1 MEPIGSFNDQPVKTR
16 LPRDAYLSQDYY
28 DEEIERIFRPGWVA
42 VGLGA
47 QLPEPGFVHP
57 VTIAGEPLLITRDKA
72 GALHVFQNACRHR
85 GLKLVEDAGPNK
97 GSKIV
102 CPYHRWWYG
111 LDGGLKGTPYWDK
124 AKGNSSPDGAMM
136 KSLGLLPVRFA
147 VWMDMVFVNLSG
159 DAPPFEEFIAPVEA
173 RWSSL
178 DQGDLA
184 SIHCSDFEFEAN
196 WKLVT
201 ENFLDFYHVH
211 AVHTAVGQAEDLND
225 FDDVVLRPDI
235 LGCSYPDSGHGMG
248 WHDPDDP
255 APCFA
260 NPPPHIVNG
269 MDLLAVLPNALIILT
284 EYYYQAILPY
294 PRGPG
299 HTHETFALYAP
310 AAIKQPSHKH
320 HFDYLN
326 DILVGVNVQDVPIVE
341 RMHAGRHSP
350 AADQTYFAGSWDY
363 VQVAFQERIAG
374 VMNGA

>member
-1 MEPIGSFNDQPVKTR
+1 MEPIGSFDDQPVKTR

-124 AKGNSSPDGAMM
+124 AKGNSAPDEATV
-136 KSLGLLPVRFA
+136 KSLGLVPVRFA
-147 VWMDMVFVNLSG
+147 VWMDIVFVNLSG
-159 DAPPFEEFIAPVEA
+159 DAPPFEEYIAPVQD

-178 DQGDLA
+178 DHGDLA
-184 SIHCSDFEFEAN
+184 CIHCSDFEFEAN

-201 ENFLDFYHVH
+201 ENFLDYYHLYNVH
-211 AVHTAVGQAEDLND
+211 AGIGVAENTVNYEDL
-225 FDDVVLRPDI
+225 VLRPDV
-235 LGCSYPDSGHGMG
+235 LGACWPNAGVEIGWDSH
-248 WHDPDDP
+248 DDP
-255 APCFA
+255 LPKFVGI
-260 NPPPHIVNG
+260 PPHIEDG
-269 MDLLAVLPNALIILT
+269 MDLLGILPNAMLILT
-284 EYYYQAILPY
+284 ANYYQVILPY
-294 PRGPG
+294 PDGPE
-299 HTHETFALYAP
+299 HTNETFAVYAP
-310 AAIKQPSHKH
+310 AATTRPENAR
-320 HFDYLN
+320 HFESLN
-326 DILVGVNVQDVPIVE
+326 GLLVEVNEEDVPIVE
-341 RMHAGRHSP
+341 RMHAGRRSP
-350 AADQTYFAGSWDY
+350 ASNETYFAGSWDY
-363 VQVAFQERIAG
+363 TQIAFQERIAK